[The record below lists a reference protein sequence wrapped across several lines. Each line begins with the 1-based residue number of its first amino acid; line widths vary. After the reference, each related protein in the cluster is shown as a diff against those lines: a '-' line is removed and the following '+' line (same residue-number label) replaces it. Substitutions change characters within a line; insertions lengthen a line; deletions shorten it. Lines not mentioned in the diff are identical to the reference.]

1 MSDPKYN
8 FDINLLIRGTLSDRR
23 LHVLLLR
30 QQHLQECLRTFN
42 LAELVIDFDN
52 TEKGS
57 DEFIDAWTKL
67 KIASLIILGPVE
79 S

>member
-1 MSDPKYN
+1 M
-8 FDINLLIRGTLSDRR
+8 IRGTLSDRK

-30 QQHLQECLRTFN
+30 NQHLQECLKILK

-52 TEKGS
+52 TERDS
-57 DEFIDAWTKL
+57 DEFKDAWTKL